1 MALFFGQAFFWCTS
15 ATWTPQTCTESA
27 LVVHAPRTWASNCRA
42 PCSPPWLCTAPC
54 GYIGSWFA
62 HSGTQEGTGR
72 EVFQFGQPLWR
83 TRARAAWLRHLFSHE
98 RRTHDAQPPPRGQ
111 KVRVRR
117 VWLVGEEIGQEILN
131 MRRIVCGPPAEIFSF
146 WPDHFRGTL
155 RPVFFLLAPGG
166 VSFTHPPGLFMVGC
180 PDFFTAKRQ
189 GASGW
194 ALALYVLFSPVAL
207 PAGCLVGGLAA
218 VWVCGCG
225 CGRVL
230 PFFGGC
236 GWLLAGCGWA
246 CALLF
251 WFLFNGFFF
260 NKKKGRR
267 APLPPR
273 CIRAQPRPVPP
284 RALGSGGLGK
294 RSHFFAGWKVALIW
308 KPRPGAKPD
317 GRGEGNEA
325 QAAQQGGMP
334 ARNRQP
340 VVLPYCPSN
349 WAIGTA
355 QLATP

>member
-155 RPVFFLLAPGG
+155 RPVFFCLPPGG
-166 VSFTHPPGLFMVGC
+166 FHSPTFRTCSWLGVQTFSRLK
-180 PDFFTAKRQ
+180 DR
-189 GASGW
+189 
-194 ALALYVLFSPVAL
+194 ALRAGRWPCTCCFRRLLCL
-207 PAGCLVGGLAA
+207 PAA
-218 VWVCGCG
+218 
-225 CGRVL
+225 
-230 PFFGGC
+230 
-236 GWLLAGCGWA
+236 
-246 CALLF
+246 
-251 WFLFNGFFF
+251 
-260 NKKKGRR
+260 
-267 APLPPR
+267 
-273 CIRAQPRPVPP
+273 
-284 RALGSGGLGK
+284 
-294 RSHFFAGWKVALIW
+294 
-308 KPRPGAKPD
+308 
-317 GRGEGNEA
+317 
-325 QAAQQGGMP
+325 
-334 ARNRQP
+334 
-340 VVLPYCPSN
+340 
-349 WAIGTA
+349 
-355 QLATP
+355 